1 MNLRDLEYLVALQ
14 ELKHFRKAAE
24 KCFVSQPTLSGQI
37 RKLEN
42 ELDVIL
48 IERTSRKVLFTPAG
62 EQIAEQARRVLLE
75 AKSIKEIAKSFE
87 NPTSGSLHIGL
98 IPTVAPYLLPLIVSP
113 LKHEFPDLDMYL
125 HENQTHELLRL
136 LDEGELDCL
145 ILAYLPGMENYGHID
160 LYDEPLEL
168 IIPDSHRWHERERI
182 DLSELNGEHVLML
195 EDGHCLRD
203 QAMDY
208 CFAAGAD
215 EDQSFKATSLETLR
229 HMIAAEGGITL
240 LPQLAVPKNR
250 QTEGVTYI
258 KFKSPEPT
266 RRISLIYR
274 RESVRRICFNDI
286 ARVISQKLGI
296 ELKKRDHK

>member
-37 RKLEN
+37 RKLED
-42 ELDVIL
+42 ELDIIL

-62 EQIAEQARRVLLE
+62 EKIAEQARTVLLE
-75 AKSIKEIAKSFE
+75 SKAIKEIAKSYA
-87 NPTSGSLHIGL
+87 NPTSGAIHIGL
-98 IPTVAPYLLPLIVSP
+98 IPTVAPYLLPLIVPP
-113 LKHEFPDLDMYL
+113 LKQEFPDLDMFL
-125 HENQTHELLRL
+125 HENQTHVLLKQ

-145 ILAYLPGMENYGHID
+145 LLAYLPGMEKYGRID

-168 IIPDSHRWHERERI
+168 IIPSSHRWAGRGNV
-182 DLSELNGEHVLML
+182 DLAELKGEHILML

-208 CFAAGAD
+208 CFTAGAE

-229 HMIAAEGGITL
+229 HMIAAEGGVTL
-240 LPQLAVPKNR
+240 LPHLAIPR
-250 QTEGVTYI
+250 SRFTDGVEYI
-258 KFKSPEPT
+258 KFTAPEPI
-266 RRISLIYR
+266 RRIALLYR
-274 RESVRRICFNDI
+274 KGSVRRPCFNDVAAVI
-286 ARVISQKLGI
+286 NKRVSAILSK
-296 ELKKRDHK
+296 

>member
-37 RKLEN
+37 RKLED

-62 EQIAEQARRVLLE
+62 EQIAEQARTVLLE
-75 AKSIKEIAKSFE
+75 SKSIKEIAKSYAS
-87 NPTSGSLHIGL
+87 PTAGAIHIGL
-98 IPTVAPYLLPLIVSP
+98 IPTVAPYLLPLIVPSMNQ
-113 LKHEFPDLDMYL
+113 EFPDLDMYL
-125 HENQTHELLRL
+125 HENQTHELLKQ
-136 LDEGELDCL
+136 LDEGDLDCL
-145 ILAYLPGMENYGHID
+145 LLANLPGMEKYGHID

-168 IIPDSHRWHERERI
+168 IVPKAHRWCGRDSVDLPELSGERI
-182 DLSELNGEHVLML
+182 LML

-208 CFAAGAD
+208 CFTAGAE

-229 HMIAAEGGITL
+229 HMIAADAGVTL
-240 LPQLAVPKNR
+240 LPYLAIPR
-250 QTEGVTYI
+250 SRFTEGVEYI
-258 KFKSPEPT
+258 KFSAPEPI
-266 RRISLIYR
+266 RRIVLLYR
-274 RESVRRICFNDI
+274 KGSVRRPCFNDI
-286 ARVISQKLGI
+286 AQVINKRISGI
-296 ELKKRDHK
+296 LTR

>member
-37 RKLEN
+37 RKLED

-62 EQIAEQARRVLLE
+62 EQIAEQARTVLLE
-75 AKSIKEIAKSFE
+75 SKSIKEIAKSYAS
-87 NPTSGSLHIGL
+87 PTAGAIHIGL
-98 IPTVAPYLLPLIVSP
+98 IPTVAPYLLPLIVPSMNQ
-113 LKHEFPDLDMYL
+113 EFPDLDMFL
-125 HENQTHELLRL
+125 HEGQTHELLKQ

-145 ILAYLPGMENYGHID
+145 LLAHLPDMEKYGHIE
-160 LYDEPLEL
+160 LYQEPLEL
-168 IIPDSHRWHERERI
+168 IVPSSHAWKGRENV
-182 DLSELNGEHVLML
+182 DLSELNGERILML

-208 CFAAGAD
+208 CFTAGAE

-229 HMIAAEGGITL
+229 HMIAAEAGVTL
-240 LPQLAVPKNR
+240 LPYLAIPKSR
-250 QTEGVTYI
+250 FTEGVEYI
-258 KFKSPEPT
+258 KFTAPEPV
-266 RRISLIYR
+266 RSIVLLYR
-274 RESVRRICFNDI
+274 KGSVRRPCFNDI
-286 ARVISQKLGI
+286 AQMIS
-296 ELKKRDHK
+296 KRIGAILAK

>member
-37 RKLEN
+37 RKLED

-62 EQIAEQARRVLLE
+62 EQIAEQARTVLLE
-75 AKSIKEIAKSFE
+75 SKSIKEIAKSYAS
-87 NPTSGSLHIGL
+87 PTAGAIHIGL
-98 IPTVAPYLLPLIVSP
+98 IPTVAPYLLPQIVP
-113 LKHEFPDLDMYL
+113 TMKQEFPDLDMFL
-125 HENQTHELLRL
+125 HENQTHELLKQ

-145 ILAYLPGMENYGHID
+145 LLAYLPGMEKYGHID

-168 IIPDSHRWHERERI
+168 IVPSNHQWRGR
-182 DLSELNGEHVLML
+182 SEVELADLNGERVLML

-208 CFAAGAD
+208 CFTAGAE

-229 HMIAAEGGITL
+229 HMIAADAGVTL
-240 LPQLAVPKNR
+240 LPSLAVPR
-250 QTEGVTYI
+250 SRFTEGVEYI
-258 KFKSPEPT
+258 KFKSPEPI
-266 RRISLIYR
+266 RRIVLLYR
-274 RESVRRICFNDI
+274 KGSVRRPCFNDI
-286 ARVISQKLGI
+286 ARVINKRISAVLG
-296 ELKKRDHK
+296 R

>member
-37 RKLEN
+37 RKLED

-62 EQIAEQARRVLLE
+62 DQIADQARTVLLE
-75 AKSIKEIAKSFE
+75 SKAIKEIAKSYAS
-87 NPTSGSLHIGL
+87 PTAGAIHIGL
-98 IPTVAPYLLPLIVSP
+98 IPTVAPYLLPLIVPSMK
-113 LKHEFPDLDMYL
+113 LQFPDLDMFL
-125 HENQTHELLRL
+125 HENQTHELLKQ

-145 ILAYLPGMENYGHID
+145 LLAYLPGMEKYGHIE
-160 LYDEPLEL
+160 LYKEPLEL
-168 IIPDSHRWHERERI
+168 IIPSSHRFKGRDRV
-182 DLSELNGEHVLML
+182 DLSELRGEQVLML

-208 CFAAGAD
+208 CFTAGAE

-229 HMIAAEGGITL
+229 HMIAAEAGVTL
-240 LPQLAVPKNR
+240 LPHLAIPR
-250 QTEGVTYI
+250 TRFTEGVEYI
-258 KFKSPEPT
+258 KFVEPEPT
-266 RRISLIYR
+266 RKIVLLYR
-274 RESVRRICFNDI
+274 KGSVRRPCFNDI
-286 ARVISQKLGI
+286 GQVITQQVTATFV
-296 ELKKRDHK
+296 